1 MIHAIVLGRS
11 GDWADFLIAFF
22 PLWVLIGFGVFMIYQ
37 IVRGFGRAARS
48 PSSRPAA
55 DYKTDEVVCEEDPAD
70 APAGAKLVSAEE
82 DREDAKKWWAESP
95 PPVLDLVLTG
105 ATLLE
110 VDGKG
115 VIDLDGVSETVTGE
129 RKFEQL
135 SHEVAIKLEGT
146 VRATF
151 AAGGSAR
158 FAEGAEIKVEGAGGF
173 RAVSHGGLML
183 DGSGKIV
190 VERVPEVS
198 VASSSDSLVFEA
210 SKCGTV
216 FSGGAKELFA
226 YDCQAV
232 YAGDQSNVLATRCKQ
247 VSAQGRSRVYAV
259 ECAVV
264 RAMGKS
270 KVKVRKCPD
279 THRSDEAVLEP
290 VIQ

>member
-1 MIHAIVLGRS
+1 MSHVIVLGRS
-11 GDWADFLIAFF
+11 GDWADFLTAFF

-37 IVRGFGRAARS
+37 IVRGFGRAAQS
-48 PSSRPAA
+48 PSNRPVA

-82 DREDAKKWWAESP
+82 DREAAKKWWAESP

-135 SHEVAIKLEGT
+135 SHEVSIKLEGT

-158 FAEGAEIKVEGAGGF
+158 FAEGGEFKVEGTGGF
-173 RAVSHGGLML
+173 RAVSNGGLTL
-183 DGSGKIV
+183 EGSGKIF
-190 VERVPEVS
+190 VERFPEVS
-198 VASSSDSLVFEA
+198 VSSSSDALVVEA

-226 YDCQAV
+226 ADCQTV
-232 YAGDQSNVLATRCKQ
+232 YAGGQSHVLAARCKR
-247 VSAQGRSRVYAV
+247 VSAQERSRVYAV
-259 ECAVV
+259 ECEKVQ
-264 RAMGKS
+264 AMGKS

-290 VIQ
+290 GIQ